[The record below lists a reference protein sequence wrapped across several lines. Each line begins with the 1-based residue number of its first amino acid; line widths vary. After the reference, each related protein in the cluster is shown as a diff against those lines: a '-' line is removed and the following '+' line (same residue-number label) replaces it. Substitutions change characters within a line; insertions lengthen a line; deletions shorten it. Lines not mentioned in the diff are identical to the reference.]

1 MFLNLQL
8 YIYGVGYGEIMRD
21 VLQQVLVGEI
31 SLEEAEKKLKAM
43 QIKELG
49 DFAKLD
55 ATRDM
60 RTGFPE
66 AVYAEGKKEEELIKI
81 IKSCTKNG
89 RLLVTRLGSE
99 RFESIKS
106 HLDELLSHSGLKIK
120 YNSRARVL
128 IVKGQETMD
137 QENEKIG
144 KIGIITAGTSDI
156 PVAEEARLVAEE
168 AGCQVLSSYDVG
180 VAGIHR
186 LFSQIAK
193 MIDSGVK
200 AIIVVAGMEGAL
212 PSVVAGLVDVPVI
225 GVPTSVGYGVG
236 EGGFAALNAM
246 LQSCAPGIAVVN
258 IDNGFGAAI
267 FAATML
273 RSSL

>member
-1 MFLNLQL
+1 LFLNLQL

>member
-258 IDNGFGAAI
+258 IDNGFGAAV

>member
-1 MFLNLQL
+1 
-8 YIYGVGYGEIMRD
+8 VGYGEIMRD